1 MSPIA
6 IPLAMS
12 VVMLWLIWSDS
23 VRRRPT
29 SRIFYL
35 LRCIL
40 FLGAVSLLVYN
51 LVTYPGMYRG
61 SDRSIVF
68 FAITIGVIGAIYFVR
83 RAMMSPLL
91 RGEKR

>member
-29 SRIFYL
+29 SRIFYIVRGL
-35 LRCIL
+35 L

-68 FAITIGVIGAIYFVR
+68 FAVAVGVIGAIYFVR
-83 RAMMSPLL
+83 RAMMASLP